1 MQIIMKKL
9 ALILLFSC
17 SSVFAQS
24 DDTWYKYAESNDI
37 DFYLKIGSY
46 EPTKDGG
53 RVIQK
58 AQVKNSPTIRFRIV
72 EMKSKDCKQGYGF
85 VYSYSLDGK
94 LEHKFDYVE
103 NGGTIAQELATSLC
117 NMIKKQSSV

>member
-24 DDTWYKYAESNDI
+24 DDTWYKYEESQDYE
-37 DFYLKIGSY
+37 FYLKIGSF
-46 EPTKDGG
+46 EPTKEGG
-53 RVIQK
+53 KIIQK
-58 AQVKNSPTIRFRIV
+58 SQLKNGNDIRFRIV

-94 LEHKFDYVE
+94 LAYKFDYVE
-103 NGGTIAQELATSLC
+103 NGGTIAQTLATSLC
-117 NMIKKQSSV
+117 NIIKKQPSV

>member
-1 MQIIMKKL
+1 MKS
-9 ALILLFSC
+9 LILIFAFFSA
-17 SSVFAQS
+17 SAFAQS
-24 DDTWYKYAESNDI
+24 DETWHKYAESTDI

-58 AQVKNSPTIRFRIV
+58 AQIKNNPTIRFRIV

-94 LEHKFDYVE
+94 LEQKFDYVE
-103 NGGTIAQELATSLC
+103 NGGTIAQDLATSLC
-117 NMIKKQSSV
+117 NIIKKSPSV